1 MGEPYDAKLDLWSV
15 GCIFKE
21 MLEAAGVADTRK
33 KVGFAA
39 RKVTVTPTV
48 TPTVTLT
55 ATPAATLAVTV
66 AVTLA
71 QEGRLRRAQ
80 GAPLAPRELFR
91 SVAVTCPLRVR
102 YITAT

>member
-1 MGEPYDAKLDLWSV
+1 MSEPYDAKLDLWSV

-39 RKVTVTPTV
+39 RKVRPS
-48 TPTVTLT
+48 
-55 ATPAATLAVTV
+55 
-66 AVTLA
+66 
-71 QEGRLRRAQ
+71 
-80 GAPLAPRELFR
+80 APRELFR
-91 SVAVTCPLRVR
+91 SVAVTCPLRHR